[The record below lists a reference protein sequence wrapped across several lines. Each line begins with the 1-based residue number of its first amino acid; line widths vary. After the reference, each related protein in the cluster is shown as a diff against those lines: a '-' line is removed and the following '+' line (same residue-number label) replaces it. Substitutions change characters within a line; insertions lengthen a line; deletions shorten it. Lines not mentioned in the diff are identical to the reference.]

1 MGMITM
7 GRKNKEEQ
15 GRTMKFDESLERLDE
30 ILQQLEEGHLSLDET
45 FSIFEQGVT
54 LVRESQNFLDE
65 VEQKVTLLTQD
76 DEEIPFVRA
85 QDRV

>member
-1 MGMITM
+1 MIAM
-7 GRKNKEEQ
+7 GRQSKEEQ

-30 ILQQLEEGHLSLDET
+30 ILQQLEEGNLSLDET

-54 LVRESQNFLDE
+54 LVRKSQSFLDE

-76 DEEIPFVRA
+76 DEEIPFARA
-85 QDRV
+85 QGRV